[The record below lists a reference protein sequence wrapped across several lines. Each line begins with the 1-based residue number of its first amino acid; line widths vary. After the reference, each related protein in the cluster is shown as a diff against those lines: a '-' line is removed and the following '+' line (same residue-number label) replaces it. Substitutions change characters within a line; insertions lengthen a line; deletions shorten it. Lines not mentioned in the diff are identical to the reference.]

1 MSSEIKVDTIS
12 EKTSAAG
19 VTIDSVLI
27 KDGNV
32 DGVDVSA
39 IVSGSL
45 VNLATA
51 TASSSADI
59 TFDNFVDNSL
69 YSLYKIYTHHILPA
83 NDNTNFW
90 VKFRSGGASGSDMTG
105 TYYRAGTAMVADTS
119 GSTVFGN
126 QSSSNFA
133 PIVPNNGA
141 NADESLIVELTYRVS
156 DGTNGISSIKADTA
170 FQNTDDNVKNQV
182 VVHLLESTTAATGIK
197 FQMESGNIASGSI
210 TIYGIKK

>member
-1 MSSEIKVDTIS
+1 MSSIIKVDTID
-12 EKTSAAG
+12 EKTPTSG
-19 VTIDSVLI
+19 VTIDGVLL

-39 IVSGSL
+39 ITSGSL
-45 VNLATA
+45 VKLATA

-83 NDNTNFW
+83 TDNTNFW
-90 VKFRSGGASGSDMTG
+90 AKFRSGGASGSDMTG

-126 QSSSNFA
+126 QSSSNYA
-133 PIVPNNGA
+133 SIVPNNGS

-156 DGTNGISSIKADTA
+156 DGTNGITSIKADTA

-182 VVHLLESTTAATGIK
+182 VIHLLESTTAATGIK

>member
-1 MSSEIKVDTIS
+1 MSEIQVNTIN
-12 EKTSAAG
+12 EYTGANG
-19 VTIDSVLI
+19 VTIDGVLL

-39 IVSGSL
+39 ITSGSL
-45 VNLATA
+45 VKLATA

-83 NDNTNFW
+83 TDNTNFW
-90 VKFRSGGASGSDMTG
+90 AKFRSGGASGSDMTG

-133 PIVPNNGA
+133 SIVPNNGS

-156 DGTNGISSIKADTA
+156 DGTNGITSIKADTA

-182 VVHLLESTTAATGIK
+182 VTHLLESTTAATGIK

-210 TIYGIKK
+210 TIYGVKK

>member
-1 MSSEIKVDTIS
+1 MSTVQVDAINEST
-12 EKTSAAG
+12 TNAG
-19 VTIDSVLI
+19 VTVDGVLI
-27 KDGNV
+27 KDGQV

-39 IVSGSL
+39 IVTGSL
-45 VNLATA
+45 VKLATA
-51 TASSSADI
+51 TASNSADI

-83 NDNTNFW
+83 TDNTNFW
-90 VKFRSGGASGSDMTG
+90 AKFRSGGSSGSDMTG

-126 QSSSNFA
+126 QSSTDYA

-182 VVHLLESTTAATGIK
+182 VTHLLESTTAATGIK
-197 FQMESGNIASGSI
+197 FQMGSGNIASGSI
-210 TIYGIKK
+210 TIYGVKK

>member
-1 MSSEIKVDTIS
+1 MSEIQVNTINEYTGAS
-12 EKTSAAG
+12 G
-19 VTIDSVLI
+19 VTIDGVLL

-45 VNLATA
+45 VKLTSA
-51 TASSSADI
+51 TASNSSELV
-59 TFDNFVDNSL
+59 FDNFVDNDL

-83 NDNTNFW
+83 TDNTNFW
-90 VKFRSGGASGSDMTG
+90 AKFRSGGASGSDMTG

-170 FQNTDDNVKNQV
+170 FQNTSDNVRNQV
-182 VVHLLESTTAATGIK
+182 VTHLLESTTAATGIK

-210 TIYGIKK
+210 TIYGVKK